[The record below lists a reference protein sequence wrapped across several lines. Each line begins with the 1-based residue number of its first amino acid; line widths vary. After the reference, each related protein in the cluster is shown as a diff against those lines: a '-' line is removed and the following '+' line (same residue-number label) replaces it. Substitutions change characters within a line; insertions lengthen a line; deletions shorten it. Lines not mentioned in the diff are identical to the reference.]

1 LFNSYAKLL
10 SHSRVQ
16 FHSFKNFPGIS
27 CRCSVFQFLL
37 ECPSMGLITL
47 AYKLTLKIT
56 AMKNFVKNYIGKGK
70 KVEGLEIIKINF
82 KIEDLV
88 KFSHKYKDEDYI
100 TIEIAKLKNPDKFG
114 HDYTAYVNRLE
125 EEQVSETAPAIAPK
139 KQSKKSKASK
149 EKVNADL
156 PF

>member
-1 LFNSYAKLL
+1 
-10 SHSRVQ
+10 
-16 FHSFKNFPGIS
+16 
-27 CRCSVFQFLL
+27 
-37 ECPSMGLITL
+37 
-47 AYKLTLKIT
+47 
-56 AMKNFVKNYIGKGK
+56 MKNFVKNYIGKGK

-100 TIEIAKLKNPDKFG
+100 TIEIAKLKSPDKFG

-125 EEQVSETAPAIAPK
+125 ESEINEPVKPIGTPK
-139 KQSKKSKASK
+139 KKRNTSKKASK
-149 EKVNADL
+149 DVPSRDL